1 MLATA
6 NFVWVPPILQ
16 FTWEACAGSAFAR
29 KFVPVNVML
38 SVCDGE
44 VLAGEVFGLMLVRL
58 GSGFG
63 GGLMMKAMGLE
74 RPLFPAPEAGLRVMM
89 VATPGFA
96 TNAAGTVAV
105 TVFPRAAPV
114 LSVGTV
120 VARGLPFHCTTVF
133 RTKPAPWMVSVKSPL
148 PALICEGDR
157 NDNAAPV
164 LF

>member
-44 VLAGEVFGLMLVRL
+44 VLAGEGFGLMLVRL

-74 RPLFPAPEAGLRVMM
+74 GPLFSAPEAGLRGVM
-89 VATPGFA
+89 
-96 TNAAGTVAV
+96 
-105 TVFPRAAPV
+105 
-114 LSVGTV
+114 VGT
-120 VARGLPFHCTTVF
+120 AGLVTN
-133 RTKPAPWMVSVKSPL
+133 RAG
-148 PALICEGDR
+148 AGAGEGV
-157 NDNAAPV
+157 PGT
-164 LF
+164 

>member
-1 MLATA
+1 M
-6 NFVWVPPILQ
+6 LQ
-16 FTWEACAGSAFAR
+16 FTWEACVESEFAR
-29 KFVPVNVML
+29 KFVPVKVML

-74 RPLFPAPEAGLRVMM
+74 RPFWPAPEAGLRVMI

-96 TNAAGTVAV
+96 TSVAGTVAV
-105 TVFPRAAPV
+105 TVFPRAAPA

-120 VARGLPFHCTTVF
+120 VARDLPFHCTTVF
-133 RTKPAPWMVSVKSPL
+133 RTKPLPLTVKVKSAQL
-148 PALICEGDR
+148 ALQALIWAGERKDTR
-157 NDNAAPV
+157 APV

>member
-44 VLAGEVFGLMLVRL
+44 VLAGEGFGLMLVRL

-63 GGLMMKAMGLE
+63 GGVMMKGMGVGG
-74 RPLFPAPEAGLRVMM
+74 PLFSGPGAGLGGGI
-89 VATPGFA
+89 VATSGVVTNPPGGGGGRGCA
-96 TNAAGTVAV
+96 
-105 TVFPRAAPV
+105 RDAP
-114 LSVGTV
+114 LTG
-120 VARGLPFHCTTVF
+120 
-133 RTKPAPWMVSVKSPL
+133 
-148 PALICEGDR
+148 
-157 NDNAAPV
+157 
-164 LF
+164 

>member
-16 FTWEACAGSAFAR
+16 FAWEACAGSAFAR

-74 RPLFPAPEAGLRVMM
+74 RPLFPAPEAGLRGMI
-89 VATPGFA
+89 VATPALA
-96 TNAAGTVAV
+96 TSAAETVAV
-105 TVFPRAAPV
+105 TDSTF
-114 LSVGTV
+114 
-120 VARGLPFHCTTVF
+120 
-133 RTKPAPWMVSVKSPL
+133 
-148 PALICEGDR
+148 
-157 NDNAAPV
+157 
-164 LF
+164 

>member
-16 FTWEACAGSAFAR
+16 FTWEACAGSGFAR

-38 SVCDGE
+38 SVSDGE
-44 VLAGEVFGLMLVRL
+44 VLAGEVFGLMVVRL
-58 GSGFG
+58 GSGFR

-96 TNAAGTVAV
+96 TSAAGTVAV

-114 LSVGTV
+114 LSVGTF

-133 RTKPAPWMVSVKSPL
+133 RTKPEPWRVSVKSAL

-157 NDNAAPV
+157 NANAAPV